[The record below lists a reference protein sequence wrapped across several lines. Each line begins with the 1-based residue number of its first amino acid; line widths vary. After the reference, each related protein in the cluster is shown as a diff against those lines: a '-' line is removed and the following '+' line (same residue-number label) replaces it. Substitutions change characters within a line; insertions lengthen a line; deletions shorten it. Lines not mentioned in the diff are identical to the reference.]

1 MLSTNPERVQAMV
14 ACAEGLGVPRSSGMF
29 RRALQAV
36 AFQNEEKIAAK
47 VDYLKNMFRW
57 SDAQVGIAVCK
68 APMVLTASK
77 GKLQSRFDFLIS
89 ELGLETTY
97 IARHPILINYSLE
110 GRLRPR
116 HYVVKF
122 LKESGLL
129 HRKWSY
135 NSIIMGSDK
144 LFVEMFIHPHKE
156 AAPYLAQD
164 YASACRG
171 EVPARLIS
179 ASTKIL
185 T

>member
-1 MLSTNPERVQAMV
+1 
-14 ACAEGLGVPRSSGMF
+14 MF
-29 RRALQAV
+29 RQALQAV
-36 AFQNEEKIAAK
+36 AFQNEEKIATK
-47 VDYLKNMFRW
+47 VEYLKNMFRW
-57 SDAQVGIAVCK
+57 SDAQVGIAICK
-68 APMVLTASK
+68 SPMVLKASK
-77 GKLQSRFDFLIS
+77 GKLQSRFDFLVS

-97 IARHPILINYSLE
+97 IARHPILINLSLE

-122 LKESGLL
+122 LKENGLL

-156 AAPYLAQD
+156 AAPHLTQD

-171 EVPARLIS
+171 EVPARLVS
-179 ASTKIL
+179 ASTKTL